1 MNGLSCRF
9 CQSPLVHTFVD
20 LGMSPLANSYLD
32 QSRLNQS
39 EAFYPLHALVCEH
52 CFLVQLQQFE
62 PPENIFSNYVYFS
75 SYSQSWL
82 EHSQEYANRMIER
95 FDLSTHSTVVEIAS
109 NDGYLLQYFKASG
122 IPVLGIEP
130 AANVSVV
137 AREKGIPTLTAF
149 FGRGTALSMKAA
161 GQQADLIVA
170 NNVLAHVPDLHD
182 FVDGFKLL
190 LKPGGIVSF
199 EFPHLLRLINGRQ
212 FDTIYHEH
220 LSYFSFLTA
229 GKIFKAHGLAVFDVE
244 ELQTHGGSL
253 RVYLCHA
260 ENREKSVHDRVE
272 ELRKKEIAAGLCELE
287 TYLEFG
293 KRVREA
299 KHGLL
304 ERLIEIKRSGASIA
318 AYGAP
323 AKGNTLL
330 NYCGI
335 GKDFIEYA
343 VDQNPHKQG
352 LFLPGSHIP
361 IVAPSRLSETRPNYI
376 LILPWNL
383 RDEILAQI
391 GYARAWGCRF
401 VIPVPTA
408 EILA

>member
-20 LGMSPLANSYLD
+20 LGMSPLANSYVE

-39 EAFYPLHALVCEH
+39 EVFYPLHARVCEH

-62 PPENIFSNYVYFS
+62 PPENIFGNYIYFS

-95 FDLSTHSTVVEIAS
+95 FDLSAHSTVVEIAS
-109 NDGYLLQYFKASG
+109 NDGYLLQYFKARG
-122 IPVLGIEP
+122 ISVLGIEP
-130 AANVSVV
+130 ATNVGVV

-149 FGRGTALSMKAA
+149 FGRNTALSMKAA
-161 GQQADLIVA
+161 EQQADLIVA

-190 LKPGGIVSF
+190 LKPKGIISF
-199 EFPHLLRLINGRQ
+199 EFPHLLRLIKERQ

-229 GKIFKAHGLAVFDVE
+229 EKTFKAHGLSVFDVE

-253 RVYLCHA
+253 RVYLRHA
-260 ENREKSVHDRVE
+260 ENHEKPVYDRVE

-293 KRVREA
+293 KRVSEA
-299 KHGLL
+299 KHELL
-304 ERLIEIKRSGASIA
+304 ERLIEIKRSGGSIA

-335 GKDFIEYA
+335 GKDFIDYA
-343 VDQNPHKQG
+343 VDQSPHKQG

-361 IVAPSRLSETRPNYI
+361 IVAPSRLSETRPSYI

-383 RDEILAQI
+383 RNEILGQI
-391 GYARAWGCRF
+391 GYARTWGCRF
-401 VIPVPTA
+401 VIPIPTA
-408 EILA
+408 EVLA

>member
-1 MNGLSCRF
+1 MTGLSCRF

-20 LGMSPLANSYLD
+20 LGMSPLANSYVD
-32 QSRLNQS
+32 QSQLNQS
-39 EAFYPLHALVCEH
+39 EAFYPLHARVCEH

-62 PPENIFSNYVYFS
+62 LPENIFSNYMYFS

-95 FDLSTHSTVVEIAS
+95 FDLSAHSTVVEIAS
-109 NDGYLLQYFKASG
+109 NDGYLLQYFKARG
-122 IPVLGIEP
+122 VPVLGIEP
-130 AANVSVV
+130 AENVGVV

-149 FGRGTALSMKAA
+149 FGRGSALAMKAA
-161 GQQADLIVA
+161 EQQADLIVA

-190 LKPGGIVSF
+190 LKPKGVVTF
-199 EFPHLLRLINGRQ
+199 EFPHLLRLIKERQ

-229 GKIFKAHGLAVFDVE
+229 EKIFKAHGLCVFDVE

-401 VIPVPTA
+401 VIPIPTA

>member
-1 MNGLSCRF
+1 MTGLSCRF

-20 LGMSPLANSYLD
+20 LGMSPLSNSYLD
-32 QSRLNQS
+32 RSRLNDP
-39 EAFYPLHALVCEH
+39 EAFYPLHARVCEH

-82 EHSQEYANRMIER
+82 EHSQQYAKHMIER

-109 NDGYLLQYFKASG
+109 NDGYLLQYFKARG

-130 AANVSVV
+130 AENVGVV
-137 AREKGIPTLTAF
+137 ARQKGIPTLTAF
-149 FGRGTALSMKAA
+149 FGRGTALAMKSAE
-161 GQQADLIVA
+161 QQADLIVA

-190 LKPGGIVSF
+190 LKAKGIISF
-199 EFPHLLRLINGRQ
+199 EFPHLLQLMEERQ

-229 GKIFKAHGLAVFDVE
+229 EKIFKAHGLSVFDVE

-260 ENREKSVHDRVE
+260 ENCEKTAHDRVE
-272 ELRKKEIAAGLCELE
+272 ELRKKEIAAGLCELQ

-318 AYGAP
+318 GYGAP

-335 GKDFIEYA
+335 GKDFVEYT

-376 LILPWNL
+376 LVLPWNL
-383 RDEILAQI
+383 RDEILGQI
-391 GYARAWGCRF
+391 GYARTWGCHF
-401 VIPVPTA
+401 VIPIPTA
-408 EILA
+408 EVLA

>member
-39 EAFYPLHALVCEH
+39 EVFYPLHALVCEQ

-75 SYSQSWL
+75 SYSRSWL

-391 GYARAWGCRF
+391 GYARAWACRF